1 MSSLIWSGNFWLPP
15 NITWDVIEKVNSVG
29 VAPTLGKSTDCLYV
43 VAFLTAIR
51 HYLKQ
56 FVFIPH
62 GLSMGLQI
70 PKPISVPNIP
80 ILEEIFVK
88 EKKPSNSRIKEL
100 SISLDLSERMIEV
113 WFRKRRNREKSP
125 VIVKFVESEWKLS
138 YYTTMFFYGLI
149 SLYQKPYLWDVKE
162 AMANYPYY
170 VMPPEI
176 HWYYMIHLG
185 YYTASLLWIF
195 YEVKR
200 SVSTF
205 NNNDFKVLL
214 GHHIATVS
222 LLAFSYITNHHRIGS
237 LILLLHDI
245 ADCWMEAAKICKYV
259 KKHTASEV
267 LFIIFV
273 IIWILTRLTY
283 FPFWVLWAVHKFG
296 TLIRGAYP
304 AHCIMVGFLLVLQA
318 LHIYWFYLIVKIA
331 VQLKSQGCNA
341 KDCRSESELS
351 DTSDQQ
357 INFDK
362 FQEKN
367 HIKNCNHIDYT
378 LSGKI
383 TTEVDNSELNH
394 ILHQRFSNHNLSNNG
409 LK

>member
-200 SVSTF
+200 S
-205 NNNDFKVLL
+205 
-214 GHHIATVS
+214 
-222 LLAFSYITNHHRIGS
+222 
-237 LILLLHDI
+237 
-245 ADCWMEAAKICKYV
+245 AAKICKYV